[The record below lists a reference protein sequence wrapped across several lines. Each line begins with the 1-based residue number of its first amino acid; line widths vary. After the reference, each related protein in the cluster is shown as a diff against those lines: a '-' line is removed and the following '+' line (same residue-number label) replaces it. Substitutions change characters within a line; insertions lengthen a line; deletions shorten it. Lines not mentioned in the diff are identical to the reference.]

1 MKTGFLTMVSV
12 LFLCLQ
18 VMGQETSKVQFRDA
32 AFSIAVPYLDDNVGL
47 QLSLSTSIS
56 FNKNILKA
64 YASGGG
70 EFSSSFGEGSDLDS
84 FEEYDM
90 FVEHRSKD
98 FGMDKNIIPGDGVVT
113 GHCKINGRSVFVFS
127 QDFTVYGGSLS
138 ETHAEK
144 ICKILDQ
151 AIKVGCPIIGLNDS
165 GGARIQEGVASLG
178 GYAEVFH

>member
-84 FEEYDM
+84 FEEYDLLYGREIPLSEALQLELYGGVGY
-90 FVEHRSKD
+90 FIADKNLE
-98 FGMDKNIIPGDGVVT
+98 MDKVIGFPVQAALVFPT
-113 GHCKINGRSVFVFS
+113 ERKINFG
-127 QDFTVYGGSLS
+127 
-138 ETHAEK
+138 
-144 ICKILDQ
+144 IQ
-151 AIKVGCPIIGLNDS
+151 AHTNINNFMP
-165 GGARIQEGVASLG
+165 VASLG
-178 GYAEVFH
+178 FLVKYNF